1 MRKNIFRQFGY
12 LVGICLFVLAL
23 FVMHY
28 KLKQYNFSDIAAQLR
43 QTPFFYLLLAGGL
56 TILDYFVLTLY
67 DTMALS
73 YIGRPLGYPRIA
85 LASFVGYVFG
95 HNLTIVGGST
105 AKYRIYSALGISA
118 SEIARLIAF
127 CSFTFWLGFFSLAGA
142 TFAFL
147 PHQIPVALHIPF
159 SSVRP
164 LGFVFLAV
172 VVGYIVVAV
181 LRKKPVEIRG
191 WKFAYPGPLIV
202 LGQLLI
208 SCTDWLLACGV
219 LYALLPGGITLSF
232 PHFISLFL
240 LAQIAGLSSSVP
252 GGLGVFEGAILLM
265 LSPFAPSSAIFG
277 SLLLYRLI
285 YYLLPFGLA
294 AGTLAIHELVIS
306 RKVLK
311 AAGIVFE
318 KWASAV
324 MPQILAL
331 TSFAAGII
339 LLFSGSLPAAEG
351 RMALLRDILPL
362 PAIEFSHF
370 LASLAGA
377 LLLLFAR
384 SIQRRINIAYYM
396 TVFLLVFG
404 VVFSLLKG
412 FDYEEA
418 IILSLILLAFLPCY
432 KEFYRKSAIFS
443 RRFELY
449 WVALIAAVILCSVW
463 IGFFS
468 YRHIEYS
475 NQLWWRFA
483 IHGDAP
489 RFLRATLGVV
499 IVILWYAAAK
509 LLLPFKPRKQ
519 MLLAE
524 IEQDAKRIIND
535 SPRTGANLA
544 LLGDKQFLLNDE
556 KNAFIMY
563 SVSGKSWIALS
574 DPVGPQEEWDELLWK
589 FKELCDYYDG
599 WPVFYQIENTHLD
612 LYLDLGMNFIKLG
625 EEARLKLNDFSLDG
639 AENKNLRYSHNR
651 IQKLGYEFE
660 IIQPGQLGP
669 ILEKLEAIS
678 DSWLKEKK
686 TREKRFSLGSFS
698 REYISNFPVAIVRRG
713 NEIMAFANILR
724 TGRKEELSADLMR
737 HSADCTGGIMD
748 YLFAEIILWGKE
760 QGYEWFNLGMAPLSG
775 LTDNAL
781 SPLWHKFG
789 TLVFRHGEYFYNF
802 KGLRQYK
809 QKFNP
814 IWQSRYIACPKGL
827 MLPRILTNLASLIS
841 GGITGTVAR

>member
-1 MRKNIFRQFGY
+1 
-12 LVGICLFVLAL
+12 
-23 FVMHY
+23 
-28 KLKQYNFSDIAAQLR
+28 
-43 QTPFFYLLLAGGL
+43 
-56 TILDYFVLTLY
+56 
-67 DTMALS
+67 
-73 YIGRPLGYPRIA
+73 
-85 LASFVGYVFG
+85 
-95 HNLTIVGGST
+95 
-105 AKYRIYSALGISA
+105 
-118 SEIARLIAF
+118 
-127 CSFTFWLGFFSLAGA
+127 
-142 TFAFL
+142 
-147 PHQIPVALHIPF
+147 
-159 SSVRP
+159 
-164 LGFVFLAV
+164 
-172 VVGYIVVAV
+172 
-181 LRKKPVEIRG
+181 
-191 WKFAYPGPLIV
+191 
-202 LGQLLI
+202 
-208 SCTDWLLACGV
+208 
-219 LYALLPGGITLSF
+219 
-232 PHFISLFL
+232 
-240 LAQIAGLSSSVP
+240 
-252 GGLGVFEGAILLM
+252 M

-724 TGRKEELSADLMR
+724 TGQKEELSADLMR

-748 YLFAEIILWGKE
+748 YLFAEILLWGKE